1 MTKGKVPATKVDK
14 NVISLTKT
22 QKELFNKDR
31 EEINELVGRLNAY
44 MINHTLARRVD
55 DFIEELGID
64 VTEEDWDFDARKLC
78 FNKREKKEE

>member
-1 MTKGKVPATKVDK
+1 MTKDKVPATKVDK
-14 NVISLTKT
+14 NIINLTKT

-31 EEINELVGRLNAY
+31 EEINKLVGELNAY

-64 VTEEDWDFDARKLC
+64 VTEEDWDFDARKLQ
-78 FNKREKKEE
+78 FAKREKK